1 MEDPRP
7 TAGVAQDVLMEL
19 LQELRRSL
27 RERGEAPA
35 GEWVEQSADDLRLGR
50 KTGWYYPGGVGGGLA
65 FFAVEGREAYGHVHA
80 ADGPEAAERS
90 LRLARAV
97 LDGLPESV
105 RSVDIGFTGLP
116 GNVEHAV
123 LEQLSGRP
131 GSVVIERLAME
142 RALGEADGGPPGPA
156 PQGLRLVPARSV
168 TVEALADLDRRS
180 FTGTVDELLIGPTEE
195 DYRRVVG
202 ALLAGSLGRFLDEA
216 SAALVTDDP
225 TTLVGALLSGE
236 ESARRGIFLDFL
248 VDPKFRGRGY
258 GRLLLRWGSR
268 ALWALGYSS
277 VRLWV
282 TAANTPARG
291 LYDSTGFRTVATA
304 AIYRWDR
311 SSAAAQEHT
320 SR

>member
-1 MEDPRP
+1 MDEPRP
-7 TAGVAQDVLMEL
+7 TAGVAQDLLMEF

-35 GEWVEQSADDLRLGR
+35 GEWVEQSAEDLRSGR
-50 KTGWYYPGGVGGGLA
+50 KAGWYYPVESGGGLA

-80 ADGPEAAERS
+80 SAGPGAPERS
-90 LRLARAV
+90 LRLARAL
-97 LDGLPESV
+97 LDGLPEDV
-105 RSVDIGFTGLP
+105 RCVDVGFTGLP
-116 GNVEHAV
+116 AAAEHEL
-123 LEQLSGRP
+123 LERLAERP

-142 RALGEADGGPPGPA
+142 RPLGEEDGGTADPVPK
-156 PQGLRLVPARSV
+156 GLRLVPARSV

-216 SAALVTDDP
+216 STALVTDEP

-248 VDPKFRGRGY
+248 VDPAFRGRGY
-258 GRLLLRWGSR
+258 GRFLLRWGFR

-282 TAANTPARG
+282 TAANSPARR
-291 LYDSTGFRTVATA
+291 LYDTTGFRTVATA

-311 SSAAAQEHT
+311 SSPAAQAH
-320 SR
+320 SAR